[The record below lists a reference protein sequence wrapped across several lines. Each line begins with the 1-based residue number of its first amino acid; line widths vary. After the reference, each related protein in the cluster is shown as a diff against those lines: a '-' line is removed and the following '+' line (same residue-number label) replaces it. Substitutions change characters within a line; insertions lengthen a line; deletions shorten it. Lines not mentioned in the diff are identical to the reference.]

1 MNCNNRHIV
10 HLDLDSFFVSVER
23 LHHSELIGKP
33 IVIGGNSDRA
43 VVACASYEARQFGV
57 RSAMPMKVARYL
69 CPEIQSV
76 SGDYDAYTRYS
87 DMVTEAI
94 TERAPLFEKSSVDE
108 FYVDLT
114 GMERFFGCYKWAV
127 DLKQTV
133 RNEIGLP
140 ITFGLSVN
148 KTVAKIATNEVKPD
162 GQLEVETGH
171 EKEFIAP
178 LSIAKMPMVGKKTNQ
193 LLINMGVR
201 KIATLSEIPVDM
213 MERVFGKNGIILW
226 QRANGIDNTPVVPYS
241 DAKSMSTERTFDKDT
256 TDITKLK
263 TILLSMVE
271 RLAFD
276 LRRSRKLTS
285 CVTVKIRYSNFD
297 THTVQSRLPHTAH
310 DHLLIEKT
318 MSLFEKVYKRR
329 MLLRLVGVKFSH
341 LVPGYDQI
349 DLFDDNDR
357 VIRLY
362 QALDCI
368 KMRYGARAVRRA
380 STVRGRR
387 ETVDVRRETAN
398 VKREKKKDSSDGR
411 IGVRQ
416 KTESENGG
424 TGETVRKRQREKVTK

>member
-1 MNCNNRHIV
+1 MLNSNNRHIV

-23 LHHSELIGKP
+23 LHNRELIGRP

-43 VVACASYEARQFGV
+43 VVACSSYEARQFGV
-57 RSAMPMKVARYL
+57 RSAMPMKVAKYL
-69 CPEIQSV
+69 CPEIQVV
-76 SGDYDAYTRYS
+76 SGDFDAYTRYS

-94 TERAPLFEKSSVDE
+94 TERAPLFEKSSIDE
-108 FYVDLT
+108 FYVELT

-127 DLKQTV
+127 DFKKTV
-133 RNEIGLP
+133 RKEIGLP

-148 KTVAKIATNEVKPD
+148 KTVAKIATGEVKPD
-162 GQLEVETGH
+162 GQLEVETGR
-171 EKEFIAP
+171 EREFIAP

-241 DAKSMSTERTFDKDT
+241 DAKSMSTERTFERDT
-256 TDITKLK
+256 TDIAKLK
-263 TILLSMVE
+263 SILLGMVE

-285 CVTVKIRYSNFD
+285 CVSVKIRYSNFD
-297 THTVQSRLPHTAH
+297 THTVQARVSYTAH
-310 DHLLIEKT
+310 DHVLIEKT
-318 MSLFEKVYKRR
+318 MGLFDKAYKRR

-357 VIRLY
+357 VIKLY
-362 QALDCI
+362 QAIDRI
-368 KMRYGARAVRRA
+368 KVRYGANAIRRA
-380 STVRGRR
+380 SS
-387 ETVDVRRETAN
+387 
-398 VKREKKKDSSDGR
+398 VKAGHRD
-411 IGVRQ
+411 
-416 KTESENGG
+416 TE
-424 TGETVRKRQREKVTK
+424 VTKMFKQK